1 MRKPS
6 IDIQICR
13 QRRSEVA
20 LHLKGGA
27 LVLPALP
34 EFARNSDVNYD
45 YRQETNFYFLTGFE
59 EPDSVFVFR
68 PGLNPE
74 TILFLRPKDPLRE
87 TWDGFRFGPEGAA
100 KEFGIDKCY
109 LISELPLMLPDL
121 ISEVERVYYKLQV
134 NHEFDPV
141 FMKAMDASRAKLGRS
156 GMGLKPII
164 DPLEILGEI
173 RLFKRGVEIEFQK
186 KACEITAE
194 GHIAAMRFTKPG
206 VNERQ
211 IEATARHKFSMLGS
225 PRMGYNGIVATG
237 PGATTLH
244 YNFNDQECLDGQLLL
259 IDMGAE
265 YQHYTGDITRT
276 FPVNGRFTDSQKK
289 FYGAVLEA
297 QKEILRMI
305 RPGLL
310 FKDLQARTIELLTMS
325 MLELGL
331 LKSTKEQAIEK
342 LEFKKYYPHGVSHWL
357 GMDVH
362 DVGPYTLNGQSRPL
376 QVGMCFTVEPGLYV
390 PADDTS
396 APEEFRG
403 MGVRIE
409 DNVIVT
415 ETGHYNMTQRCPK
428 EIDDIEALMANG

>member
-1 MRKPS
+1 MRNPS

-13 QRRSEVA
+13 NRRNETATFFKNS
-20 LHLKGGA
+20 A
-27 LVLPALP
+27 LVLPSLP
-34 EFARNSDVNYD
+34 EYTRNPDVNYD
-45 YRQETNFYFLTGFE
+45 YRQETNFYYLTGFE
-59 EPDSVFVFR
+59 EPESVFVYR
-68 PGLNPE
+68 PGHTPE
-74 TILFLRPKDPLRE
+74 TILFVRPKDPLRE
-87 TWDGFRFGPEGAA
+87 TWDGFRYGPEAA
-100 KEFGIDKCY
+100 AREFGIDKCY
-109 LISELPLMLPDL
+109 LISELPTVLPDL
-121 ISEVERVYYKLQV
+121 LAEVERVYYKLQV
-134 NHEFDPV
+134 NHEFDAI
-141 FMKAMDASRAKLGRS
+141 FLKALDAARAKLGRS
-156 GMGLKPII
+156 GMGLKPIL
-164 DPLEILGEI
+164 DPLEVLGEN
-173 RLFKRGVEIEFQK
+173 RLFKKGVEIEFQK

-206 VNERQ
+206 VNERH
-211 IEATARHKFSMLGS
+211 IEATVRHKFSMLGS
-225 PRMGYNGIVATG
+225 PRMGYNAIVATG
-237 PGATTLH
+237 SGATTLH
-244 YNFNDQECLDGQLLL
+244 YNFNDQDCLDGQLVL

-276 FPVNGRFTDSQKK
+276 FPVNGRFSDSQKK
-289 FYGAVLEA
+289 FYGAVLNA
-297 QKEILRMI
+297 QKEILRMV

-362 DVGPYTLNGQSRPL
+362 DVGPYTINGQSRPL

-390 PADDTS
+390 PLDDMS

-409 DNVIVT
+409 DNIIVT

-428 EIDDIEALMANG
+428 EIDDIENLMASG